1 MIKIILK
8 KEGDKEA
15 TVKFSL
21 EINEMSFFFFFSWK

>member
-21 EINEMSFFFFFSWK
+21 EINEMSFFSWK